1 MPNLEDEKSEED
13 MQIASTTESLEI
25 AGASGSAKVTKKQ
38 TSNKNKSGD
47 VTITTATEKDD
58 EAPLPL
64 RRGSTL
70 RLFIP
75 NRPHWQE
82 DE

>member
-38 TSNKNKSGD
+38 
-47 VTITTATEKDD
+47 KDD